1 MTEWEDRARISLLLY
16 LGSAMMG
23 LSGLLYAIAVASMHG
38 EKLPPSYS
46 DYAQAI
52 SVMGFAIVLVGF
64 ARQAR
69 RMRE

>member
-1 MTEWEDRARISLLLY
+1 
-16 LGSAMMG
+16 MMG